1 MNSSRSHG
9 VLSWRTANSS
19 HCLASRPALF
29 LRFDPAGIGL
39 AIGRQRSTIRQGQ
52 EAGLKHRRGQPLPFL
67 LRHMIEM
74 GRAGGAGPR
83 AGSVPACSAWAWVY
97 GPPSWPWPDND
108 LRTRRRRIPAVSLSC
123 PARPDQADLP
133 APKTFSRPA
142 WSSSIST
149 RAVPPASVTMP
160 SATWAPTSTLQV
172 ASGGITEAG
181 QSKLHLY
188 WCLTEIASGGELE
201 QVRALISVDGSGL
214 VTRGDRHRA
223 RAGAHDLP
231 PLRCTM

>member
-1 MNSSRSHG
+1 MADR
-9 VLSWRTANSS
+9 LFF
-19 HCLASRPALF
+19 ALPSF
-29 LRFDPAGIGL
+29 TPRAFHRFDLAGIGL

-52 EAGLKHRRGQPLPFL
+52 DAGLKHRRGQPPPLL

-83 AGSVPACSAWAWVY
+83 AGSVPACSAWAWDY
-97 GPPSWPWPDND
+97 GPPSWPY

-123 PARPDQADLP
+123 PARPDQAHPP

-214 VTRGDRHRA
+214 VTR
-223 RAGAHDLP
+223 
-231 PLRCTM
+231 